1 MPIYEFFCSDCHR
14 VYQFFSSRIDT
25 EASPACPRC
34 GRAELPR
41 KPATF
46 STLRHRSSG
55 DDEGDE
61 FLPAGMDEA
70 RMEAALESVMSEMEA
85 AGGMAEESAEDP
97 RLMAKMMRRFGEA
110 AGLEPGGRMEEML
123 ARMEAGEDPDSLED
137 EMGDE
142 LDESDDLS
150 DLFRLKK
157 ALGHARRSRRPET
170 DPELYFL

>member
-1 MPIYEFFCSDCHR
+1 MPIYEFFCQDCHR

-34 GRAELPR
+34 GREELPR

-55 DDEGDE
+55 GEEGDE
-61 FLPAGMDEA
+61 FLPEGMDEA
-70 RMEAALESVMSEMEA
+70 RMEAALESVMSEMEGM
-85 AGGMAEESAEDP
+85 GGMDEEAAEDP
-97 RLMAKMMRRFGEA
+97 RQMAKMMRRFSEA
-110 AGLEPGGRMEEML
+110 AGLEPGDRMQEML
-123 ARMEAGEDPDSLED
+123 ARMEAGDDPDRLEE

-157 ALGHARRSRRPET
+157 ALGRAGRARRPET